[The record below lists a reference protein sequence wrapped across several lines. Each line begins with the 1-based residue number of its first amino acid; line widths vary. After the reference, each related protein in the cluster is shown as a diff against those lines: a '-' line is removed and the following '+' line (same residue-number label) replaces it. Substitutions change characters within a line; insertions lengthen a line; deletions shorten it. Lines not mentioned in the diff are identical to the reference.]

1 MPLCCVGVNLIV
13 DFRWFLGCLF
23 SGSLKTFFVL
33 ILSIYIMNELLE
45 RLFKLKENGTTVRT
59 ELLAGMTTFLTMCYI
74 LIVNPSILSQTGMD
88 FGAVFVATCIA
99 SAIGCVIMGMLANY
113 PIALAPG
120 MGLNAYFTFS
130 VVKGMGVSWQ
140 IALAAVC
147 VSGIVFILFSAFKV
161 REMLVNALPM
171 SLKMAIAAGIGLF
184 LALIALKGSGVIVG
198 SEATL
203 LKMNDL
209 YELKDGVKVPN
220 MPVILALFG
229 FFLIVALDYYR
240 VRGAIIISIF
250 VVTAIAAVLGLTS
263 IDGVVS
269 AVPAIAPTFMQMDF
283 NGLFNGS
290 MIAVIFVFF
299 LVDLFD
305 STGTLVGV
313 SHRAGLLD
321 KNGHLPRLKR
331 ALFAD
336 SIAIVAGSSL
346 GTSSTTPYIESASG
360 VAAGGRTGLTAV
372 TVGILML
379 ACLWFSPLAKAV
391 PAFATA
397 PALLYIGVQMMRSAL
412 EIDWQDMTEA
422 APAFMTMALMPFTYS
437 IADGIALGFISYA
450 VIKLVCARQKDVP
463 PMVWIV
469 AVCWLAKFWFLGS

>member
-1 MPLCCVGVNLIV
+1 MQ
-13 DFRWFLGCLF
+13 
-23 SGSLKTFFVL
+23 SQS
-33 ILSIYIMNELLE
+33 LLE
-45 RLFKLKENGTTVRT
+45 RVFKLSENKTTVRT
-59 ELLAGMTTFLTMCYI
+59 EIVAGFTTFLTMCYI
-74 LIVNPSILSQTGMD
+74 IIVNPSILSITGMD
-88 FGAVFVATCIA
+88 FGAVFVATCISA
-99 SAIGCVIMGMLANY
+99 AIGCFVMGICANY

-130 VVKGMGVSWQ
+130 VVQGMGVSWQ
-140 IALAAVC
+140 VALAAVF
-147 VSGIVFILFSAFKV
+147 VSGVIFIFFSFFKV
-161 REMLVNALPM
+161 RELLVNALPM

-184 LALIALKGSGVIVG
+184 LALIALKNSGIVIA

-203 LKMNDL
+203 LKMNNL
-209 YELKDGVKVPN
+209 YEIKDGVKVPN
-220 MPVILALFG
+220 MPVILALLG
-229 FFLIVALDYYR
+229 FFLTISLDYFR

-250 VVTAIAAVLGLTS
+250 VITGLAAAFDLTK

-269 AVPAIAPTFMQMDF
+269 AIPSVAPTFMQMDF
-283 NGLFNGS
+283 NGLFSGS
-290 MIAVIFVFF
+290 LIAVIFVFF

-321 KNGHLPRLKR
+321 KDGKLPRLKR

-336 SIAIVAGSSL
+336 STAIVAGAAL

-372 TVGILML
+372 TVGVLML
-379 ACLWFSPLAKAV
+379 LCLWFSPLAKAV

-397 PALLYIGVQMMRSAL
+397 PALLYIGVQMLRSAT
-412 EIDWQDMTEA
+412 EVDWSDVTEA
-422 APAFMTMALMPFTYS
+422 APAFMTIAFMPFTYS

-450 VIKLVCARQKDVP
+450 AIKLCCKRHKEVP
-463 PMVWIV
+463 IMVWIV
-469 AVCWLAKFWFLGS
+469 AVCWLLKFWFLGS

>member
-1 MPLCCVGVNLIV
+1 MQ
-13 DFRWFLGCLF
+13 
-23 SGSLKTFFVL
+23 SQS
-33 ILSIYIMNELLE
+33 LLE
-45 RLFKLKENGTTVRT
+45 RVFKLSEHGTTVRT
-59 ELLAGMTTFLTMCYI
+59 EIMAGVTTFLTMCYI
-74 LIVNPSILSQTGMD
+74 IIVNPSILSIAGMD
-88 FGAVFVATCIA
+88 FGAVFVATCISA
-99 SAIGCVIMGMLANY
+99 AIGCFIMGAFANY

-130 VVKGMGVSWQ
+130 VVQGMGVSWQ
-140 IALAAVC
+140 IALAAVFM
-147 VSGIVFILFSAFKV
+147 SGIIFIFFSFFKI

-184 LALIALKGSGVIVG
+184 LALIALKSSGVVIA

-203 LKMNDL
+203 LKMNNL
-209 YELKDGVKVPN
+209 YEIKDGVKVPN
-220 MPVILALFG
+220 MPVILALLG
-229 FFLIVALDYYR
+229 FVLTITLDYFR
-240 VRGAIIISIF
+240 VRGAIIISIL
-250 VVTAIAAVLGLTS
+250 AITGLAAAFGLTE
-263 IDGVVS
+263 IKGVV
-269 AVPAIAPTFMQMDF
+269 AEVPSVAPTFMQMDF
-283 NGLFNGS
+283 NGLFNGG

-321 KNGHLPRLKR
+321 KDGKLPRLKR

-336 SIAIVAGSSL
+336 STAIVAGASL
-346 GTSSTTPYIESASG
+346 GTSSITPYVESASG

-372 TVGILML
+372 TVGVLML
-379 ACLWFSPLAKAV
+379 ACLWFSPLAQAV

-412 EIDWQDMTEA
+412 EVNWEDVTEA
-422 APAFMTMALMPFTYS
+422 APAFLTIAFMPFTYS

-450 VIKLVCARQKDVP
+450 AIKLSCKRAKEVP
-463 PMVWIV
+463 IMVWIV

>member
-1 MPLCCVGVNLIV
+1 MTTQNS
-13 DFRWFLGCLF
+13 F
-23 SGSLKTFFVL
+23 
-33 ILSIYIMNELLE
+33 LE
-45 RLFKLKENGTTVRT
+45 RWFKLKENGTTVRT
-59 ELLAGMTTFLTMCYI
+59 EILAGFTTFLTMCYI
-74 LIVNPSILSQTGMD
+74 IIVNPAILSITGMD
-88 FGAVFVATCIA
+88 FGAVFVATCISA
-99 SAIGCVIMGMLANY
+99 AIGCFVMGAFANY

-130 VVKGMGVSWQ
+130 VVQGMGVSWQ
-140 IALAAVC
+140 IALAAVFM
-147 VSGIVFILFSAFKV
+147 SGIIFFVFSFFKI

-184 LALIALKGSGVIVG
+184 LALIALKGSGIVVG

-203 LKMNDL
+203 LKMNNL
-209 YELKDGVKVPN
+209 YEIKDGVKTPN
-220 MPVILALFG
+220 LPVLLALGG
-229 FFLIVALDYYR
+229 FFLTIALDYFR

-250 VVTAIAAVLGLTS
+250 TITGLAAVFSLTK
-263 IDGVVS
+263 IEGIVS
-269 AVPAIAPTFMQMDF
+269 AVPSLAPTFMKMDF
-283 NGLFNGS
+283 NGLFNGG

-321 KNGHLPRLKR
+321 SNGHLPRLKR

-336 SIAIVAGSSL
+336 SSAIVAGSML

-372 TVGILML
+372 TVGVLLL

-397 PALLYIGVQMMRSAL
+397 PALLYIGVQMMRSAT
-412 EIDWQDMTEA
+412 EIDWGDITEA
-422 APAFMTMALMPFTYS
+422 APAFMTIAFMPFTYS

-450 VIKLVCARQKDVP
+450 IIKLCCKRAQEVP
-463 PMVWIV
+463 IMVWIV
-469 AVCWLAKFWFLGS
+469 AVCWLGKFWFLGS

>member
-1 MPLCCVGVNLIV
+1 MQ
-13 DFRWFLGCLF
+13 
-23 SGSLKTFFVL
+23 SQS
-33 ILSIYIMNELLE
+33 LLE
-45 RLFKLKENGTTVRT
+45 RVFKLSENRTNVRT
-59 ELLAGMTTFLTMCYI
+59 EIMAGLTTFLTMCYI
-74 LIVNPSILSQTGMD
+74 IIVNPSILSISGMD
-88 FGAVFVATCIA
+88 FGAVFVATCVSA
-99 SAIGCVIMGMLANY
+99 AIGCLVMGLFANY

-130 VVKGMGVSWQ
+130 VVQGMGVSWQ
-140 IALAAVC
+140 VALAAVFA
-147 VSGIVFILFSAFKV
+147 SGVLFILFSCFKI

-184 LALIALKGSGVIVG
+184 LALIALKNAGIVVA

-203 LKMNDL
+203 LKMNNF
-209 YELKDGVKVPN
+209 YEIKDGVKVPN
-220 MPVILALFG
+220 LPVLLAMLG
-229 FFLIVALDYYR
+229 FFLMIALDYFR
-240 VRGAIIISIF
+240 VRGAIIISIL
-250 VVTAIAAVLGLTS
+250 VVTGLAAALDLTQ

-269 AVPAIAPTFMQMDF
+269 AIPSVAPTFMQMDF
-283 NGLFNGS
+283 NGLFSGS
-290 MIAVIFVFF
+290 LIAVILVFF

-321 KNGHLPRLKR
+321 ENGNLPRLKR

-336 SIAIVAGSSL
+336 STAIVAGAAL

-372 TVGILML
+372 TVGVLML

-397 PALLYIGVQMMRSAL
+397 PALLYIGVQMLRSAN
-412 EIDWQDMTEA
+412 EVDWTDITEA
-422 APAFMTMALMPFTYS
+422 APAFITIVFMPFTYS
-437 IADGIALGFISYA
+437 IADGIAMGFISYA
-450 VIKLVCARQKDVP
+450 VVKLCCKRHKDVP
-463 PMVWIV
+463 PMVWLV
-469 AVCWLAKFWFLGS
+469 AAAWLVKFWFLGA

>member
-1 MPLCCVGVNLIV
+1 
-13 DFRWFLGCLF
+13 
-23 SGSLKTFFVL
+23 
-33 ILSIYIMNELLE
+33 MNQLLE
-45 RLFKLKENGTTVRT
+45 RVFKLKENHTDVRT
-59 ELLAGMTTFLTMCYI
+59 ELLAGLTTFLTMCYI
-74 LIVNPSILSQTGMD
+74 IIVNPNILSITGMN
-88 FGAVFVATCIA
+88 FEAVFVATCIS
-99 SAIGCVIMGMLANY
+99 SALACFIMGVFANY

-130 VVKGMGVSWQ
+130 VVQGMGVSWQ
-140 IALAAVC
+140 IALAAVFM
-147 VSGIVFILFSAFKV
+147 SGIIFILFSCFKI

-184 LALIALKGSGVIVG
+184 LALIALKGSGLVVG

-203 LKMNDL
+203 LRMNNL
-209 YELKDGVKVPN
+209 YEIKDGVKLPN
-220 MPVILALFG
+220 LPVLFSLLG
-229 FFLIVALDYYR
+229 FFMIVALDYYR

-250 VVTAIAAVLGLTS
+250 AITILAALCGLTS
-263 IDGVVS
+263 IDGLVS
-269 AVPAIAPTFMQMDF
+269 SIPSIAPTFMQMNF

-290 MIAVIFVFF
+290 MIAVVFVFF

-321 KNGHLPRLKR
+321 ENGHLPRLKR

-336 SIAIVAGSSL
+336 STAIVAGAVL

-360 VAAGGRTGLTAV
+360 VSAGGRTGLTAV
-372 TVGILML
+372 VVGVLML

-412 EIDWQDMTEA
+412 EIDWGDITEA
-422 APAFMTMALMPFTYS
+422 APAFMTIAFMPFTYS
-437 IADGIALGFISYA
+437 IADGIAMGFISYA
-450 VIKLVCARQKDVP
+450 AIKLLCNRYRDVP
-463 PMVWIV
+463 VMVWIV
-469 AVCWLAKFWFLGS
+469 AVCWLAKFWFLGA